1 MNVIRLFGICTL
13 ACAIGAAPA
22 AAQQRKAAPK
32 PPRPQISETTREKAA
47 ETNANPDALVLADF
61 QKRIDAYMAIHK
73 DAAKDSPPLKETK
86 KPGEIKSA
94 QEALGA
100 NIRALRANAKPGDI
114 MTPEIRNK
122 FRRLMYPVV
131 QPTARD
137 KSAPTSPVPDVPVT
151 GTPVQGTSGRAV
163 KADVK
168 EGLKENAEEQKE
180 EGGKPVVL
188 KVNAMYPP
196 DTPLPTTPPQVLMN
210 LPKLPEQLEYR
221 IVGKNLIIRDVEA
234 NIIVDF
240 VPNAIQ

>member
-1 MNVIRLFGICTL
+1 MNVIRLFGACTL

-22 AAQQRKAAPK
+22 AAQTRKA
-32 PPRPQISETTREKAA
+32 PPRPPKPQISEATREKAA
-47 ETNANPDALVLADF
+47 AENANPDALVLADF

-100 NIRALRANAKPGDI
+100 NIRTLRANAKPGDI

-122 FRRLMYPVV
+122 FRRLMYPTVN
-131 QPTARD
+131 PTAQD
-137 KSAPTSPVPDVPVT
+137 KAAPPSPVKDVPVQ
-151 GTPVQGTSGRAV
+151 GTPVQGTSGKAV

-168 EGLKENAEEQKE
+168 EELKENAEEQKE

-196 DTPLPTTPPQVLMN
+196 DTPLPSTPPQVLRS

-221 IVGKNLIIRDVEA
+221 IVGKTLIIRDVEA

-240 VPNAIQ
+240 VPNALQ

>member
-1 MNVIRLFGICTL
+1 MDVIRLLGVCTL
-13 ACAIGAAPA
+13 ACAISAVPA
-22 AAQQRKAAPK
+22 AAQTKAAPK
-32 PPRPQISETTREKAA
+32 PPKPQISQTTREQAA
-47 ETNANPDALVLADF
+47 HDNANPDALVLADF

-73 DAAKDSPPLKETK
+73 DAAKDAPPLKETK
-86 KPGEIKSA
+86 NPAEIKVA
-94 QEALGA
+94 QETLGA
-100 NIRALRANAKPGDI
+100 KIRAARATAKAGDI

-137 KSAPTSPVPDVPVT
+137 KAAPTSPVPDVPVT

-168 EGLKENAEEQKE
+168 EGLKENTEEQKE

-188 KVNAMYPP
+188 KVNAIYPP

-240 VPNAIQ
+240 VPNVIQ

>member
-1 MNVIRLFGICTL
+1 MDREGSMNVIRLLGVLCATL
-13 ACAIGAAPA
+13 ALGAPPALAQKTAAPTPL
-22 AAQQRKAAPK
+22 K
-32 PPRPQISETTREKAA
+32 PQISETTRQKAA
-47 ETNANPDALVLADF
+47 EDNANPDALVLVDF
-61 QKRIDAYMAIHK
+61 QKRIDAYMAVHK
-73 DAAKDSPPLKETK
+73 DAAKAAPPLKETAN
-86 KPGEIKSA
+86 PAEIKAA
-94 QEALGA
+94 QDTLGA
-100 NIRALRANAKPGDI
+100 KIRAARATAKAGDI
-114 MTPEIRNK
+114 LTPEIRNK

-131 QPTARD
+131 TAP
-137 KSAPTSPVPDVPVT
+137 APK
-151 GTPVQGTSGRAV
+151 GTAGSAV

-168 EGLKENAEEQKE
+168 EELKENSEERKE

-188 KVNAMYPP
+188 KVNAVYPP

>member
-1 MNVIRLFGICTL
+1 MNVIRLFGVLCTTLVLGAPL
-13 ACAIGAAPA
+13 AH
-22 AAQQRKAAPK
+22 AQKAAAPK
-32 PPRPQISETTREKAA
+32 PPKPQISETTRQKAA
-47 ETNANPDALVLADF
+47 EENANPDALVLGDF
-61 QKRIDAYMAIHK
+61 QKRIDAYMAVHK

-86 KPGEIKSA
+86 NPAEIKAA

-100 NIRALRANAKPGDI
+100 KIRTARATAKPGDI
-114 MTPEIRNK
+114 LTPEIRNK
-122 FRRLMYPVV
+122 FRRLMYPVIAG
-131 QPTARD
+131 PSPKGTAG
-137 KSAPTSPVPDVPVT
+137 S
-151 GTPVQGTSGRAV
+151 AV

-168 EGLKENAEEQKE
+168 EELKENTEERKE

-196 DTPLPTTPPQVLMN
+196 DTPLPSTPPQVLMN

-234 NIIVDF
+234 NIVVDF